1 MRTITAVTACFIA
14 ACFATASAQKPT
26 AEQSPQQIQKE
37 IEQQFRFNRTPKRAL
52 SMQADAMFTDL
63 SPWNGQGTWMPLR
76 LALRFGGESG
86 LALTDEQKQRLSFLY
101 KESEIG
107 NDFFLRMR
115 QNPTPE
121 FTELQNAVGAT
132 EIPGDPFFER
142 ATEEQKNAYREA
154 SANILGLFSSD
165 MQREIHETLT
175 PEQMLQVRKLEMQIM
190 PEFGI
195 PFPSMFEPLGL
206 TDEQKKEM
214 EKITAGMKEEYVR
227 LVTENAA
234 LKSERIQDI
243 YKTLEEEYKKTPFAS
258 REEFNKKRNE
268 AFQKYKPDETL
279 KKKYRDSTERGI
291 KLVTLLKTRLMNV
304 LTDEQLD
311 KMQKIMDETPEYA
324 KKLLAMVQKKREM
337 ELKSGD
343 YVPGPDSW
351 RPGDGTPKDFKDERK
366 LKTFPKAEQQK

>member
-1 MRTITAVTACFIA
+1 MRNFTAITVCFIA
-14 ACFATASAQKPT
+14 ACFATASAQEPN
-26 AEQSPQQIQKE
+26 AVQSQQQIQKE
-37 IEQQFRFNRTPKRAL
+37 LEQQFRFLRSPKKAL
-52 SMQADAMFTDL
+52 EWQANAMLSNL
-63 SPWNGQGTWMPLR
+63 SPWDGQGTWMSLR
-76 LALRFGGESG
+76 LVLRFGGESE
-86 LALTDEQKQRLSFLY
+86 LALTNEQKQHLSFLY
-101 KESEIG
+101 KENEIG
-107 NDFFLRMR
+107 SDFFQRMR

-142 ATEEQKNAYREA
+142 ATEEQKNVFREA
-154 SANILGLFSSD
+154 TVNFLGLFSHD
-165 MQREIHETLT
+165 MQRDIHETLT

-190 PEFGI
+190 PEIGV

-234 LKSERIQDI
+234 LKSERIQGT
-243 YKTLEEEYKKTPFAS
+243 YKTLEEEYKKSPFSS
-258 REEFNKKRNE
+258 REEFNKKRGE
-268 AFQKYKPDETL
+268 AFRKYKPDETL
-279 KKKYRDSTERGI
+279 KKKYRDLAERGI

-324 KKLLAMVQKKREM
+324 KKLLAMIQKEREM
-337 ELKSGD
+337 QLKSDD
-343 YVPGPDSW
+343 YIPGPDSW
-351 RPGDGTPKDFKDERK
+351 RPGDGTPKNFKDERK
-366 LKTFPKAEQQK
+366 LKAFPKTE